1 MEITIKKY
9 YIYDYIALLKVHI
22 TARNYIRTKEYYRAV
37 AQNEHDTI
45 EITLG
50 KVRKVKDDKISI
62 KPSPN
67 AVKNVLIVATSGIL
81 VSNYKTEN
89 DALAGQEE
97 DLIASLVTAI
107 KSFANVL
114 RAEEIERIE
123 MTSTNVTVLPS
134 MANSLIFFMVT
145 EHNERKR
152 RCRIVLEEIRDEVI
166 ERYRNRLIGDAVTEI
181 TPELSRNIRDIIEK
195 VLTKYGY
202 SC

>member
-1 MEITIKKY
+1 MDVKIKKY
-9 YIYDYIALLKVHI
+9 YIYDYIALLKIHI
-22 TARNYIRTKEYYRAV
+22 TARNYIRKKEYYRAV

-50 KVRKVKDDKISI
+50 KVNKIRDNKKSI
-62 KPSPN
+62 KPSPS
-67 AVKNVLIVATSGIL
+67 AVKNILIVATSGIL
-81 VSNYKTEN
+81 VTNYKTDN
-89 DALAGQEE
+89 DALVGQEE
-97 DLIASLVTAI
+97 DLIASLVSAI

-152 RCRIVLEEIRDEVI
+152 RCRIVLEEIRDEVV
-166 ERYRNRLIGDAVTEI
+166 ERYRSLLIGDAVTEI
-181 TPELSRNIRDIIEK
+181 PLELSRNIRDIIEK
-195 VLTKYGY
+195 VLSKHGY
-202 SC
+202 C